1 MSKMV
6 EMDDDVP
13 DPSLKDQ
20 EPCCRPRLRGG
31 GGGVVHLPNIPFC
44 SMEESRMTGATACC
58 LA

>member
-13 DPSLKDQ
+13 DPCLKDQ
-20 EPCCRPRLRGG
+20 EPCCRPRLL

-44 SMEESRMTGATACC
+44 SVEESCMTGAAACC